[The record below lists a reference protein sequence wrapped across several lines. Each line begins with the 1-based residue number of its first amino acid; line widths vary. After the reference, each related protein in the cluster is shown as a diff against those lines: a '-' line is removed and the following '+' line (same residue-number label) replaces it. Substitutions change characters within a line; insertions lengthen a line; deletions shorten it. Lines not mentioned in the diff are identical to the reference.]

1 MFNVLLICPHY
12 SVILSFLSGYK
23 ISQACVVILLLQPNN
38 QLDYFKWRVVFG
50 NKNLGCVFAV
60 WMSQSYQWTEPGNSC
75 MLINLSLSVSLQNS
89 KFTLISQIL
98 IQKHR
103 VLDVS
108 SSTSVTPF
116 SYLYARPFACSP
128 FLNPFRLQHPMLV
141 PSLQYLQL
149 GAPKSYRFQKT

>member
-1 MFNVLLICPHY
+1 MP
-12 SVILSFLSGYK
+12 
-23 ISQACVVILLLQPNN
+23 
-38 QLDYFKWRVVFG
+38 
-50 NKNLGCVFAV
+50 
-60 WMSQSYQWTEPGNSC
+60 QSYQWTESGNSC
-75 MLINLSLSVSLQNS
+75 TLINPSLSVSLQNS

-116 SYLYARPFACSP
+116 SYLYARPLPCSP
-128 FLNPFRLQHPMLV
+128 FLNPFRVQHPMLV

-149 GAPKSYRFQKT
+149 GAPKSYRFWKTKKLRLKKIFNGPALKIWQQIPNMLNALWDKQSRLWLLDSQFSTSTLDH